1 MDFSSQPQA
10 ASLPAA
16 PAVPASSSTAAPA
29 SSNSYVLSW
38 PQPTDGGHAPLQP
51 NQFSSATTF
60 LFCCCYCRF
69 CHQHCLP
76 LPHSPSHLSQV
87 NKHQLS
93 ILANADEAVSPR
105 SRSFRL
111 CWWFKLLSLST
122 CSYCWWYLS
131 SGKSVLSSVETTGP
145 THSKCFGFF
154 SIRGS
159 SPSCCWLPNFKF
171 CLAPTWASSSFHIQF
186 AYYATSWLPLSSST
200 RWWVDNSVY
209 AKS

>member
-16 PAVPASSSTAAPA
+16 PAVPVSSSTAAPA

-60 LFCCCYCRF
+60 IFCCCYCRF
-69 CHQHCLP
+69 CRQHCLP

-145 THSKCFGFF
+145 THSKCLV
-154 SIRGS
+154 S
-159 SPSCCWLPNFKF
+159 SLSVEVLHLVVDCQ
-171 CLAPTWASSSFHIQF
+171 TSSSV
-186 AYYATSWLPLSSST
+186 WRPLEQAPASIS
-200 RWWVDNSVY
+200 NSRIMQLHG
-209 AKS
+209 SL